1 MTRIKTMLAVLML
14 AALPV
19 CASAAL
25 MTDTDKRWEELGAA
39 AERRA
44 EGRKQAQAL
53 EEKLNS
59 AAVSAPLFSLWKT
72 MVNDPPRRLV
82 SAWSILHSCVPDGD
96 SSRWAEVN
104 YFELPSET
112 PRAFMVI
119 DALYAALTELP
130 KQEGGVWLAE
140 ELLRQFS
147 KSSRG
152 RYDFLGICP
161 QPVADALARI
171 KSETGMIGQWKPR
184 QVMGTLPIARPVSGV
199 ISYTKAQNE
208 DMQFLDGAGIPA
220 SNGFYAWN
228 RKTGK
233 IYRICIDNDPYF
245 LIHGF

>member
-1 MTRIKTMLAVLML
+1 
-14 AALPV
+14 
-19 CASAAL
+19 
-25 MTDTDKRWEELGAA
+25 
-39 AERRA
+39 
-44 EGRKQAQAL
+44 
-53 EEKLNS
+53 
-59 AAVSAPLFSLWKT
+59 
-72 MVNDPPRRLV
+72 
-82 SAWSILHSCVPDGD
+82 
-96 SSRWAEVN
+96 
-104 YFELPSET
+104 
-112 PRAFMVI
+112 MVI

-199 ISYTKAQNE
+199 ISYTKAQND

-245 LIHGF
+245 LIQGF